1 MAYQDSVAGLE
12 PGRALD
18 ARVGELLGFEPRLS
32 WEVLT
37 PDESATAFTAERRG
51 EAEKW
56 LRDHLARYP
65 HSWAKDH
72 HVGTWRHFPLV
83 SRQMDAA
90 WDVVLKM
97 IELYGVCFSVI
108 AHQALTPDGG
118 SFQASISGGRIAYA
132 DPSCILTVYAPTAPL
147 AICRA
152 VLLTLAEECDA
163 E

>member
-1 MAYQDSVAGLE
+1 MANQDSVAGLE

-18 ARVGELLGFEPRLS
+18 ARVGELLGFAPRIS

-37 PDESATAFTAERRG
+37 PDESATAFTTERRG

-56 LRDHLARYP
+56 LRDHLAQYP
-65 HSWAKDH
+65 HSWVKDH
-72 HVGTWRHFPLV
+72 HVGTWRHYPLV

-90 WDVVLKM
+90 WDVVLKV
-97 IELYGVCFSVI
+97 IELYGARLSVT
-108 AHQALTPDGG
+108 AHLALTPDGG
-118 SFQASISGGRIAYA
+118 SFQVSISGGRIAYA
-132 DPSCILTVYAPTAPL
+132 DPSCSLTVSAPTAPL

-152 VLLTLAEECDA
+152 VLLTLAEDCDA